1 MKEDEEKYNKKIKE
15 DEEKEEKYNKKIK
28 GLELQLK
35 RSQTVVG

>member
-35 RSQTVVG
+35 RSQKVVG